1 MCGLWQWV
9 GCITCTVW
17 CNTCAVTSTLLKANL
32 LLCKGV
38 YCEVD
43 HLYGIA
49 AALVQCVLVSLLSH
63 NRQYNILRSCKVGC
77 VWQRPSCSTWTLCV
91 NHYTNCVHSVTE
103 VLLQAILVLH
113 CVVYCKTGLCFEL
126 HHLPNFANCF
136 ALTQVTCK
144 VDARRAA
151 SRSSSSSTF
160 SHKHA
165 T

>member
-1 MCGLWQWV
+1 MSRLHYLYSVVQHMCCHINFVEGKSTALQWCVLW
-9 GCITCTVW
+9 GGPFVW
-17 CNTCAVTSTLLKANL
+17 NSCSTCAV
-32 LLCKGV
+32 
-38 YCEVD
+38 
-43 HLYGIA
+43 
-49 AALVQCVLVSLLSH
+49 CVLVSLLSH
-63 NRQYNILRSCKVGC
+63 NRQYSILRSCKVGC
-77 VWQRPSCSTWTLCV
+77 VWQRPSCSTCTLCV

-136 ALTQVTCK
+136 ALTQVTCWE
-144 VDARRAA
+144 DARRAA